1 MLNLEIQCQTAL
13 LRSSRRTRSP
23 SADLKEIIEFLEME
37 QLPYDHKTARKITLQ
52 ASLFTI
58 DDQVIYYIDP
68 KQKHQKRVVVPSHLQ
83 EQILLENHSSGMAGH
98 FSGNTCRTYGALV
111 RHWWWDGM
119 HANAMR
125 FV

>member
-52 ASLFTI
+52 ESLFTI
-58 DDQVIYYIDP
+58 DDQVLYYIDP

-83 EQILLENHSSGMAGH
+83 KQILLENHSSGMAGH
-98 FSGNTCRTYGALV
+98 FSGNRTYGALV

-119 HANAMR
+119 HADAMR